1 MQTRKLTIPDI
12 SARKQGPPLAMLT
25 AYDYS
30 WARIVDRAGVDMVLV
45 GDSLG
50 MVMLGHT
57 STVPVTMDDMVH
69 HCRAVAR
76 GIEHAL
82 LVADMPFGSVCSK
95 RQALANA
102 IRLVQEGGADAVK
115 VEGGAET
122 ANIAAAIVR
131 AGVPVQGHVGL
142 TPQTAVSLGGF
153 KVQGK
158 DATAAR
164 KVFDDARALA
174 DAGCFSVLMEAVPAP
189 LAAEITKSLAVPT
202 IGIGAGN
209 QCDGQVLVMH
219 DLLGLYDRFVP
230 KFVKQYAKLGET
242 ATAAI
247 QDYVRDVANR
257 SFPSPEHSFH
267 MKDEELAL
275 LLKSLR

>member
-1 MQTRKLTIPDI
+1 M
-12 SARKQGPPLAMLT
+12 
-25 AYDYS
+25 
-30 WARIVDRAGVDMVLV
+30 
-45 GDSLG
+45 
-50 MVMLGHT
+50 
-57 STVPVTMDDMVH
+57 
-69 HCRAVAR
+69 
-76 GIEHAL
+76 
-82 LVADMPFGSVCSK
+82 
-95 RQALANA
+95 
-102 IRLVQEGGADAVK
+102 
-115 VEGGAET
+115 
-122 ANIAAAIVR
+122 
-131 AGVPVQGHVGL
+131 
-142 TPQTAVSLGGF
+142 
-153 KVQGK
+153 QGK

-257 SFPSPEHSFH
+257 SFPVPEHSFH
-267 MKDEELAL
+267 MKDPADAL
-275 LLKSLR
+275 LEAVTVDAADEASKHDMGGSIVPWFVNRGAAGWLFL